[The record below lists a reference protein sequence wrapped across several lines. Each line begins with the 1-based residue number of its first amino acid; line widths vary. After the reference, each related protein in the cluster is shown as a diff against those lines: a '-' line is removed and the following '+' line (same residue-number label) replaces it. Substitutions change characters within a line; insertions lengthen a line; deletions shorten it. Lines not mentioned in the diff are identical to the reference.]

1 MAAHGLELHTDNIMA
16 ENYGLRSAA
25 AIDYV
30 RYAQQLAAQREQA
43 AAQQRQAMQDQRLAA
58 QERALVQQAA
68 AQEAAASQPQQEQ
81 QPDENLKFGE
91 YRYQLQ
97 YDADRQAYDQY
108 QRQMV
113 NQYRQLYMQDP
124 KSAQAYLDSEKLLVE
139 SAFKNKLKPF
149 EETADYKKAQEFAYS
164 NDFTKKTEVLDIL
177 KNEITNAEKYDT
189 PEAKSAYLLAN
200 AVKAVNNI
208 ITTDAVT
215 GVELMYKFPELM
227 GTAEYAAMMG
237 KSELNPTT
245 LQAKLRSAEGTSFL
259 EKLSNSFSTNPDVA
273 IKKMKDIHDSVADAH
288 NKLSYNKIVLPT
300 SGRIASNWGVT
311 PIKTFAELEPQIAQQ
326 QAQIPA
332 IQKDT
337 QVETANNETPTPGV
351 LSRIAESITG
361 NERMTEEIKNLP
373 NYRTS
378 MPEFAL
384 FRDGGI
390 SPQAG
395 AALKAA
401 AATMATNPEETV
413 KIFQAQF
420 PNIKVRQDEK
430 GNYILK
436 SDIDKKEYA
445 MKPGLEWSDVPRA
458 MATVGTALATP
469 AVAAEGI
476 GAAILTGAAQQA
488 VQEGIQK
495 AAGGEFNPEEIATA
509 GGLGGAFTAAGKIG
523 GTVIEAVR
531 PLFKSSEDALAA
543 INKAKNVV
551 PAELKQRDLGELVR
565 KASSEGMGSAKARQD
580 LAVLAKIDPNIEQT
594 AKELGFDLPIDA
606 YSDNKQLNE
615 VIGQMRSKTGSEFG
629 PKFAATVD
637 AAREK
642 AQGLLQAIDASPDL
656 AAVSESVK
664 ASLGSQRDQNR
675 SMAGKIYK
683 ELDQKIPATTP
694 VELPSL
700 RAQLQKAKDIAGGK
714 VANMEAAER
723 RLYQMLQDG
732 DITYGMVAREKSKLG
747 EAISGFGKNDFA
759 DMERKAKSELYA
771 AFDADQRN
779 IVAKHAGPDDLLNF
793 EQASNLWKQASDI
806 NDRIIEGFGSDNTGS
821 LADLMRSA
829 INSGAKGNTAPIE
842 KLLNVVPNDLK
853 KTVLMSSLMN
863 ATSDKAGKL
872 SFSDF
877 AAKVSRLKTQAPIW
891 QKIQQAP
898 GVTPADIRII
908 DGVATIGDRIAKMK
922 ANLLH
927 TGKANQE
934 FFDSMQAER
943 FVEQLINGVG
953 RPIAGAV
960 IGGAA
965 GSFIGPLGQ
974 TAGAALGAGMA
985 SKLSSI
991 ITGTKPEIRTAF
1003 ANLIHSP
1010 EFIEFAVKAAT
1021 DPNITEQSAARLAK
1035 SAAFSKLT
1043 KNTAIP
1049 FGTEAKKKWIM
1060 AALAASNRNLA
1071 GNVIFDPANTIEE
1084 NINGTTSISDQKFNI
1099 RVLSTPNN
1107 KFKVF
1112 GPTRNVEGVFKTKEE
1127 AIQFARKKYS
1137 KK

>member
-1 MAAHGLELHTDNIMA
+1 MAAHGLAFHTNNIMA
-16 ENYGLRSAA
+16 ENYGLTSQS

-30 RYAQQLAAQREQA
+30 RYAQQMAAQREQA
-43 AAQQRQAMQDQRLAA
+43 AAQQRQAMQDRQMAA
-58 QERALVQQAA
+58 QERALVQRAA
-68 AQEAAASQPQQEQ
+68 AQEAAALQPQQEQ

-91 YRYQLQ
+91 YRHQLQ

-108 QRQMV
+108 QAQMI
-113 NQYRQLYMQDP
+113 NQARQLYTQDP
-124 KSAQAYLDSEKLLVE
+124 KAAQFFIDTQKPVLE
-139 SAFKNKLKPF
+139 SQFKNKLKPF

-164 NDFTKKTEVLDIL
+164 NDFTKKGEVLDIL

-189 PEAKSAYLLAN
+189 PEAKSAYLLSN

-245 LQAKLRSAEGTSFL
+245 LQAKLRSAEGTNFL

-288 NKLSYNKIVLPT
+288 NKLSYSKIVLPT
-300 SGRIASNWGVT
+300 SGRIAANWGVA
-311 PIKTFAELEPQIAQQ
+311 PIKTFAELEPQIQQQ
-326 QAQIPA
+326 QAQIPD

-337 QVETANNETPTPGV
+337 QVETAGNETPTPGV

-378 MPEFAL
+378 MPEFSI

-401 AATMATNPEETV
+401 AGTMATSPEETV

-420 PNIKVRQDEK
+420 PDIQVRQDEK
-430 GNYILK
+430 GNYIFK
-436 SDIDKKEYA
+436 SGIDKKEYA

-458 MATVGTALATP
+458 MNTVGAAIATP
-469 AVAAEGI
+469 AIAAEGI
-476 GAAILTGAAQQA
+476 GGAILTGAAQQV
-488 VQEGIQK
+488 VQEGLQK
-495 AAGGEFNPEEIATA
+495 ATGGEINPEDIAMA

-523 GTVIEAVR
+523 GKIIGAVR
-531 PLFKSSEDALAA
+531 PLFKSSDDALAA
-543 INKAKNVV
+543 INKAKNII

-565 KASSEGMGSAKARQD
+565 KASSEGMGSAKAKQD
-580 LAVLAKIDPNIEQT
+580 LAVLAKIDPKIEQT
-594 AKELGFDLPIDA
+594 AKELGFELPIDA

-615 VIGQMRSKTGSEFG
+615 VLGQMRSKTGSEFSA
-629 PKFAATVD
+629 KFGATVD

-642 AQGLLQAIDASPDL
+642 AQGLLQSLDASPDI
-656 AAVSESVK
+656 ASVSENVK

-675 SMAGKIYK
+675 GIARQIYK
-683 ELDQKIPATTP
+683 ELDQKIPETMT

-700 RAQLQKAKDIAGGK
+700 RAQLQKAKDIAKGK
-714 VANMEAAER
+714 VENMQAAER

-759 DMERKAKSELYA
+759 DMDQMAKSKLYA
-771 AFDADQRN
+771 AFNADQRN
-779 IVAKHAGPDDLLNF
+779 IVAKHASPDDLLDF
-793 EQASNLWKQASDI
+793 EQASNLWKQADDI
-806 NDRIIEGFGSDNTGS
+806 NDRIIEGFGSNNTGS

-829 INSGAKGNTAPIE
+829 INSGARGNTQPIE
-842 KLLNVVPNDLK
+842 KLLNIVPDDLK

-863 ATSDKAGKL
+863 ATKNQAGTL
-872 SFSDF
+872 SFKDF
-877 AAKVSRLKTQAPIW
+877 AAKVKKLKTQAPIW

-908 DGVATIGDRIAKMK
+908 DGVATLGDRIAQMQ

-934 FFDSMQAER
+934 FFESMQAER
-943 FVEQLINGVG
+943 FVEKLINGVG
-953 RPIAGAV
+953 GPIIGAAV
-960 IGGAA
+960 GGAA
-965 GSFIGPLGQ
+965 GSLIGPLGQ
-974 TAGAALGAGMA
+974 TAGMALGAGVA
-985 SKLSSI
+985 SKLSNFI
-991 ITGTKPEIRTAF
+991 AGAKPEIRTAF

-1010 EFIEFAVKAAT
+1010 EFTEFAVKAAT
-1021 DPNITEQSAARLAK
+1021 DPNITEQSAARLAR

-1060 AALAASNRNLA
+1060 SALAASNRNLA
-1071 GNVIFDPANTIEE
+1071 GNVIFDPANTVEE
-1084 NINGTTSISDQKFNI
+1084 NIGGTTSISDQKFKI
-1099 RVLSTPNN
+1099 RVLSTPAN

-1112 GPTRNVEGVFKTKEE
+1112 GPTRKVEGVFKTQQE
-1127 AIQFARKKYS
+1127 AVQFARKKYS